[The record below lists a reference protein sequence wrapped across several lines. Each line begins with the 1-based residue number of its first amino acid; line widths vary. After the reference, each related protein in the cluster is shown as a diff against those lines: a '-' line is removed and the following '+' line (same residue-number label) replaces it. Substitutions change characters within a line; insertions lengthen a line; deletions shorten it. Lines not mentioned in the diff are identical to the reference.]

1 MVIAGALAAWPP
13 VVADG
18 IARRGEVTIGA
29 IAVALLVAGL
39 ARGWA
44 VLVPAA
50 IAGLGAEYA
59 VHLLAADRPVDRVA
73 ALYAAALF
81 VVAELSYWSVERR
94 VAIAEQPG
102 ATARRVA
109 YIAVLAGGTLALGAA
124 LLGVSA
130 AGRGGGLGF
139 EAVGVVAAV
148 AALAIALALAERRSR
163 QASS

>member
-59 VHLLAADRPVDRVA
+59 VHLLVDDRPIERA
-73 ALYAAALF
+73 SALYAAGLL
-81 VVAELSYWSVERR
+81 VVAELSYWSFERR
-94 VAIAEQPG
+94 IRIAEEPG

-109 YIAVLAGGTLALGAA
+109 FVALLAGGTLAVGAF
-124 LLGVSA
+124 LLGVSQV
-130 AGRGGGLGF
+130 GRDGGLGV
-139 EAVGVVAAV
+139 ELVGVLAAV
-148 AALAIALALAERRSR
+148 ATLAIVLALVERRARSSR
-163 QASS
+163 P